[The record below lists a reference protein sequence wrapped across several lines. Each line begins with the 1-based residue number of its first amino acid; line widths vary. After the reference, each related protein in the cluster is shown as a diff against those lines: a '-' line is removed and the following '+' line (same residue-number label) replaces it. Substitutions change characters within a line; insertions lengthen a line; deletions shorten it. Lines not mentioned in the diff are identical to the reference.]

1 MALLV
6 SIDSERNPLFLNKSG
21 ILFDM
26 EITTQSMLTIFFILI
41 HLELEV
47 IDVCA
52 GGSNGIFEVMKKAIQ
67 YNIFHNIFPSIKNE
81 STCLGY
87 EERCPELLAG
97 KDGDLSTKEF
107 KHVI

>member
-1 MALLV
+1 MK
-6 SIDSERNPLFLNKSG
+6 STIFLNES
-21 ILFDM
+21 FDM
-26 EITTQSMLTIFFILI
+26 EITTKSMLTIFFILI
-41 HLELEV
+41 YLELEV
-47 IDVCA
+47 MNVCA

-97 KDGDLSTKEF
+97 KNGDLSTKEV
-107 KHVI
+107 KHNSGDQI

>member
-1 MALLV
+1 MCV
-6 SIDSERNPLFLNKSG
+6 
-21 ILFDM
+21 
-26 EITTQSMLTIFFILI
+26 
-41 HLELEV
+41 
-47 IDVCA
+47 

-97 KDGDLSTKEF
+97 KDGDLSSKEF
-107 KHVI
+107 KHVTLSVFRDNSGDQI

>member
-1 MALLV
+1 
-6 SIDSERNPLFLNKSG
+6 
-21 ILFDM
+21 
-26 EITTQSMLTIFFILI
+26 MLTIFFILI
-41 HLELEV
+41 YLELEV
-47 IDVCA
+47 MNVCA

-97 KDGDLSTKEF
+97 KNGDLSTKEVKQYRSLEIILVIKYDYDIVPRLSRF
-107 KHVI
+107 LHVASPWQ